1 LGPEVNIHVALTKDI
16 QNMATVR
23 EGDIDRLR
31 REFHVLTEVSK
42 TLNLPLEL
50 PKLLQTIMDK
60 IISVFELAEV
70 GAIMIWDQS
79 SGLFRPA
86 AAIGYNIEIL
96 KEIGLRAGE
105 AITGKVYEEGRARL
119 LSTQDEVAQAMKD
132 IRPANRAVISRSLES
147 NRLPRCSLAA
157 PICVEDQKFGVL
169 VLEILEGPQVFAE
182 EDVSF
187 IQILADLIALAI
199 DRARL
204 GVKADAIREVREA
217 DRMQSELMAMLS
229 HELRM
234 PLTAIK
240 GYATALL
247 MEDVDWSDE
256 KRNAFLE
263 MIEEEC
269 ENMQV
274 MLTDILDSSLIEV
287 DQLTF
292 KPQPVLLSHI
302 AHDIAIEFQHR
313 TEQHRLVIDFP
324 PKFPCVEA
332 DPHWIKQVFRN
343 ILDNAIKYSPD
354 GGLVV
359 IKGEVRANDV
369 VVSVSDQGI
378 GISPEDLIPLFEK
391 YFRVKTQA
399 GINIPGTGL
408 GLPIARVIIEA
419 HGGRIWAE
427 SKLGQGTTM
436 SYSLPRFEPSSG
448 KGVKRDG
455 YE

>member
-1 LGPEVNIHVALTKDI
+1 MDSEGHTHVVLIKEIRSMSTVKEVDV
-16 QNMATVR
+16 
-23 EGDIDRLR
+23 DRLR

-50 PKLLQTIMDK
+50 PELLQTIMDK
-60 IISVFELAEV
+60 IIGVFELADV

-86 AAIGYNIEIL
+86 AATGYDIEIL

-105 AITGKVYEEGRARL
+105 AITGKVYDEGIARL
-119 LSTQDEVAQAMKD
+119 LSTQEEVAQAMKD
-132 IRPANRAVISRSLES
+132 IRPANRAVISRSLDS
-147 NRLPRCSLAA
+147 DRLPHCSLAA
-157 PICVEDQKFGVL
+157 PIRVEDQKFGVL
-169 VLEILEGPQVFAE
+169 VLEILEGAQVFVE

-187 IQILADLIALAI
+187 VQILTDLIALAI
-199 DRARL
+199 DRSRL
-204 GVKADAIREVREA
+204 GTKADAIRDVREA
-217 DRMQSELMAMLS
+217 ERMQSELMAVLS

-247 MEDVDWSDE
+247 LEEVNWSDE
-256 KRNAFLE
+256 KRIEFLE

-287 DQLTF
+287 AQLTF
-292 KPQPVLLSHI
+292 KPQPILLSQI
-302 AHDIAIEFQHR
+302 ARDISMEFQRR

-324 PKFPCVEA
+324 PNFPYVEA

-359 IKGEVRANDV
+359 IKGEARTNDV

-391 YFRVKTQA
+391 YFRVKSQA
-399 GINIPGTGL
+399 GLNIPGTGL
-408 GLPIARVIIEA
+408 GLPVARVIIET

-427 SKLGQGTTM
+427 SKLGQGTTL
-436 SYSLPRFEPSSG
+436 SYSLPRVEPTIG
-448 KGVKRDG
+448 KGGNKQQ
-455 YE
+455 